1 MTARTFGG
9 YTVSELKKLRRSSAD
24 GAKFYMALRE
34 FATDFFNLVEE
45 AEELEAVIEKL
56 VSTLEKAADEVL
68 AQGGNAAAALLCDAL
83 SDPQVKKVTAPD
95 PGPFFAGLF
104 P

>member
-45 AEELEAVIEKL
+45 AEEFKAVIEKL

-68 AQGGNAAAALLCDAL
+68 AQGGNAAAAAALLRDAL
-83 SDPQVKKVTAPD
+83 SDPQAKKVT
-95 PGPFFAGLF
+95 GS
-104 P
+104 

>member
-45 AEELEAVIEKL
+45 AEEFEAVIEKL
-56 VSTLEKAADEVL
+56 VSTLEKAADEVS
-68 AQGGNAAAALLCDAL
+68 AQGGNDAAALLRDAL
-83 SDPQVKKVTAPD
+83 SDPQVKKVT
-95 PGPFFAGLF
+95 GS
-104 P
+104 

>member
-1 MTARTFGG
+1 
-9 YTVSELKKLRRSSAD
+9 
-24 GAKFYMALRE
+24 MALRE

-45 AEELEAVIEKL
+45 AEELEAVFEKL

-83 SDPQVKKVTAPD
+83 SDPQVKKVT
-95 PGPFFAGLF
+95 GS
-104 P
+104 

>member
-1 MTARTFGG
+1 
-9 YTVSELKKLRRSSAD
+9 
-24 GAKFYMALRE
+24 MALRE

-68 AQGGNAAAALLCDAL
+68 AQGGNAAAALLRDAL
-83 SDPQVKKVTAPD
+83 SDPQVKKVT
-95 PGPFFAGLF
+95 GS
-104 P
+104 

>member
-9 YTVSELKKLRRSSAD
+9 YTVSELKKLRGSSAD

-83 SDPQVKKVTAPD
+83 SDPQVKKVT
-95 PGPFFAGLF
+95 GS
-104 P
+104 

>member
-45 AEELEAVIEKL
+45 AEEFEAVIEKL
-56 VSTLEKAADEVL
+56 VSTLEKAADEVS
-68 AQGGNAAAALLCDAL
+68 AQGENDAAAALLRDAL
-83 SDPQVKKVTAPD
+83 FDSQVKKVT
-95 PGPFFAGLF
+95 GS
-104 P
+104 